1 MTSHRIE
8 SENERVRVPDYALDQ
23 HTQKGKNLGRS
34 WDHWSEEGFK
44 LSNEVE
50 GLNVYRDQ
58 ALALRKKHGRLKPK
72 PEGDRRGGK
81 KRNGDPGLFYSK
93 HRREQRKTKSS
104 SRPFKAALPALLS
117 VLQPSEVVR
126 RALWQSH
133 AAFLRHLDLA
143 QFGSDG
149 FEGALVRSTKDLQ
162 AALPPTSR
170 YWGIARKVL
179 NIFLR
184 DCLYTRYLDTSY
196 HLHSNEDLFELPLD
210 SNHRIAT

>member
-117 VLQPSEVVR
+117 VLQPSEVV
-126 RALWQSH
+126 
-133 AAFLRHLDLA
+133 
-143 QFGSDG
+143 
-149 FEGALVRSTKDLQ
+149 
-162 AALPPTSR
+162 
-170 YWGIARKVL
+170 
-179 NIFLR
+179 
-184 DCLYTRYLDTSY
+184 
-196 HLHSNEDLFELPLD
+196 
-210 SNHRIAT
+210 